1 MKILITTDRYAPAMN
16 GAVTAVLNLRR
27 ELVNRGHEVRVLTLS
42 QTAHSIYRNGVT
54 FLGSVPAGLVYPGAR
69 LRTVLAGEQIRE
81 LLDRGPN
88 LVHSQCEFGTFF
100 PARRIVEALGIPPVH
115 TCHTVYENYTHYF
128 SPSVKWSCLAEANLP
143 GCLEVST

>member
-1 MKILITTDRYAPAMN
+1 MKILITTDRYAPAVN

-27 ELVNRGHEVRVLTLS
+27 ELVNRGHEVRV
-42 QTAHSIYRNGVT
+42 
-54 FLGSVPAGLVYPGAR
+54 
-69 LRTVLAGEQIRE
+69 RTVLAGKQIRE